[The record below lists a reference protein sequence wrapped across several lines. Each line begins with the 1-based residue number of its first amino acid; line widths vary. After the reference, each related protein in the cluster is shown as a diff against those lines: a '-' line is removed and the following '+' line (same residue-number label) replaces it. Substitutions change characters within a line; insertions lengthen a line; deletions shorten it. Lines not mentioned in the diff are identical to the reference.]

1 MNSQILSK
9 KLLQDLDE
17 IKFQYENILERSY
30 RSIKLCRKV
39 LSTYKKEILNNEFKT
54 TK

>member
-17 IKFQYENILERSY
+17 IKFQYENILERAY
-30 RSIKLCRKV
+30 RSIYNKP
-39 LSTYKKEILNNEFKT
+39 LSYLPNFERLKQKLNNCI
-54 TK
+54 